1 MSYLIFSIMPMFIC
15 LFWVVLLLIDRQH
28 INLSKRFL
36 AFFLSLAFVNYFTH
50 ALYFNHQ
57 YELYSLF
64 DSIWCFTSLAVFPLY
79 YYYIR
84 LLTKDVKINYRW
96 AWILISSFLL
106 SAFSSCLYFLM
117 SPEEKDIFI
126 QGIMY
131 HKEGFLTTDSVLVEL
146 QILRLQIFKI
156 IFIIQVVFAL
166 YFGLKLIR
174 EYNIEIRRFYSNIG
188 GKDLNP
194 IEWLLLFFVFACVI
208 SVVSSII
215 GKDYFMVHPLFL
227 IIPSFTHSLFLFG
240 VGYFG
245 YKQNFTIEEFKKDIA
260 IAKAESKLY
269 SEKQITN
276 VKNEILNNEELQKK
290 LFQLLEEDKIY
301 RQPELRITDVANL
314 LNTNR
319 TYISKIINDELHTNF
334 SDLINEYRIESA
346 KNQLLDCTKNALS
359 LTEIAENSGFST
371 NSSFYRVFKN
381 KVGVSPGD
389 FRKKGCDSTLMQF
402 KGMIK

>member
-1 MSYLIFSIMPMFIC
+1 
-15 LFWVVLLLIDRQH
+15 
-28 INLSKRFL
+28 
-36 AFFLSLAFVNYFTH
+36 
-50 ALYFNHQ
+50 
-57 YELYSLF
+57 
-64 DSIWCFTSLAVFPLY
+64 
-79 YYYIR
+79 
-84 LLTKDVKINYRW
+84 
-96 AWILISSFLL
+96 
-106 SAFSSCLYFLM
+106 
-117 SPEEKDIFI
+117 
-126 QGIMY
+126 
-131 HKEGFLTTDSVLVEL
+131 
-146 QILRLQIFKI
+146 
-156 IFIIQVVFAL
+156 L